1 MCANQ
6 IQIYIMMV
14 FSPAILTPKSYY
26 LTNISQSGFKHN
38 NCKILSEDSTRIV
51 SKQTENNLLCD
62 LEFWLHAC
70 SHQQVFRWNLP
81 Y

>member
-26 LTNISQSGFKHN
+26 LTNISQCGFKRN

-51 SKQTENNLLCD
+51 SKETENNFLFGFN
-62 LEFWLHAC
+62 EG
-70 SHQQVFRWNLP
+70 
-81 Y
+81 